1 MEDQHESLPLLSRTP
16 SPTAGLEDPS
26 GDFTTTAFRKNV
38 FSDHV
43 DNKQVADYDVDVDVD
58 VDADANGIAAENI
71 VPKIARAPPPY
82 VSSLP
87 SEERR
92 RAERELVRK
101 IDMRLIPPI
110 VAMYILNYIDRNAI
124 ASARLGGLEEDLNLQ
139 GSEYETAISVLFIG
153 YISMQVPSN
162 LLMNK
167 LGRPSLYLPIAM
179 MIWGAVSASTA
190 LVHDYSGL
198 VTVRFILGFV
208 ESPYFP
214 GVLFL
219 LSSFYTRKELAFR
232 TAMLF
237 SGSLIS
243 GSIAGLFAAA
253 VMEMDGVA
261 GLRAWRWLFMIE
273 GISTVLVAFACIF
286 ILPDMPKTTKW
297 LTPEQ
302 RELAAWRLDEDIGQV
317 DWTGNKDQS
326 FLSGFILAV
335 KDIKVWTLVIILFC
349 MVFSSSVANF
359 FPTVVQTLGYGRVES
374 LLLTVPPYLLGI
386 ITCCLNAWHSD
397 RTGEKYLHIT
407 LPLLVSVASFA
418 LAAVTTSTIP
428 RYISMMLMIP
438 GCYTGYVVALGW
450 ISSTIPRPSAKRAA
464 ALALINAISNASSIV
479 SSYLYPSSASPR
491 YSVAFIVC
499 SCSSLLAVLT
509 AFVLRKMLVRLNKE
523 LDKDEI
529 MRDTAVS
536 GREGVSEETA
546 QRGFRFLI

>member
-1 MEDQHESLPLLSRTP
+1 M
-16 SPTAGLEDPS
+16 
-26 GDFTTTAFRKNV
+26 
-38 FSDHV
+38 
-43 DNKQVADYDVDVDVD
+43 YDVDAGQVEIEEVR
-58 VDADANGIAAENI
+58 
-71 VPKIARAPPPY
+71 PKLARAPPPY
-82 VSSLP
+82 VSSLSP
-87 SEERR
+87 EERR
-92 RAERELVRK
+92 RVEQALVRR

-110 VAMYILNYIDRNAI
+110 VVMYILNYIDRNAI

-139 GSEYETAISVLFIG
+139 GSEYETAISVLFVG

-190 LVHDYSGL
+190 LVHNYGGL
-198 VTVRFILGFV
+198 VTVRLILGFV

-232 TAMLF
+232 TAMLY

-243 GSIAGLFAAA
+243 GSVAGLLAAA
-253 VMEMDGVA
+253 VMKMDGIA
-261 GLRAWRWLFMIE
+261 GLRAWQWLFMIE

-297 LTPEQ
+297 LTSEQ
-302 RELAAWRLDEDIGQV
+302 RELAAWRLDEDIGQS
-317 DWTGNKDQS
+317 DWTGSKDQ
-326 FLSGFILAV
+326 GFFHGLILAV
-335 KDIKVWTLVIILFC
+335 KDVKVWILVILLTC
-349 MVFSSSVANF
+349 MVVSSSVANF
-359 FPTVVQTLGYGRVES
+359 FPTVVQTLGYGRIES

-407 LPLLVSVASFA
+407 FPLIVSVASFI
-418 LAAVTTSTIP
+418 LAAATTNTIP
-428 RYISMMLMIP
+428 KYISMMLMIP

-450 ISSTIPRPSAKRAA
+450 ISSTIPRPPAKRAA

-479 SSYLYPSSASPR
+479 SSYLYPTSASPR
-491 YSVAFIVC
+491 YAVAFTVC
-499 SCSSLLAVLT
+499 SCSSLLAIFT
-509 AFVLRKMLVRLNKE
+509 AWGLKTILARLNRKLDEGRIARDVAGICRESIPKE
-523 LDKDEI
+523 AAE
-529 MRDTAVS
+529 
-536 GREGVSEETA
+536 
-546 QRGFRFLI
+546 RGFRFQI

>member
-26 GDFTTTAFRKNV
+26 GDFTTTAFRKDV

-43 DNKQVADYDVDVDVD
+43 DNKQVADY
-58 VDADANGIAAENI
+58 DADANGIAAENI

-82 VSSLP
+82 VSSLS

-110 VAMYILNYIDRNAI
+110 VVMYILNYIDRNAI

-335 KDIKVWTLVIILFC
+335 KDIKVWTLVILLFC

-418 LAAVTTSTIP
+418 LAAATTSTIP